1 MRSAPPGPQ
10 RPGAE
15 RPDPARPG
23 ETEAE
28 RDDRNVME
36 LLNELRVVGIGV
48 QVLFGFL
55 LSLPFSNGFKR
66 LDRPGRDLYLATVLL
81 AALSTAL
88 LVAPVA
94 YHRLLFRRHQ
104 KGSLVKV
111 TNVLAITGLVTVG
124 LAVSAAVLL
133 VTRFVAPG
141 WPAVLITA
149 IAAGAF
155 AGLWFLLPLS
165 RREQDDRQR
174 RQSGGR
180 DAGGG

>member
-1 MRSAPPGPQ
+1 MRSAPPEPE
-10 RPGAE
+10 RPAHK
-15 RPDPARPG
+15 PDPARPE

-55 LSLPFSNGFKR
+55 LALPFSNGFHQ
-66 LDRPGRDLYLATVLL
+66 LDQTGQNLYLATVLL
-81 AALSTAL
+81 AALSTAIL
-88 LVAPVA
+88 AAPVA

-104 KGSLVKV
+104 KGSLVQV
-111 TNVLAITGLVTVG
+111 TNVLAIVGLVTVG
-124 LAVSAAVLL
+124 LAVSTAVLL

-141 WPAVLITA
+141 LPAAVITA
-149 IAAGAF
+149 IAVGAF

-165 RREQDDRQR
+165 RRDRDGRPR
-174 RQSGGR
+174 RRSGARGR
-180 DAGGG
+180 EDG

>member
-1 MRSAPPGPQ
+1 MRSAPPEPE
-10 RPGAE
+10 RPAQK
-15 RPDPARPG
+15 PDPARPE

-55 LSLPFSNGFKR
+55 LALPFSKGFPK
-66 LDRPGRDLYLATVLL
+66 LDQAGKDLYLACVLL

-94 YHRLLFRRHQ
+94 YHRLLFRRGL
-104 KGSLVKV
+104 KGSLVRV
-111 TNVLAITGLVTVG
+111 TNVLAIAGLITVG
-124 LAVSAAVLL
+124 LAVSTAVLL

-141 WPAVLITA
+141 LPAAVITA
-149 IAAGAF
+149 IAVCAF
-155 AGLWFLLPLS
+155 AGLWFLLPLG
-165 RREQDDRQR
+165 RRDRDDRKR
-174 RQSGGR
+174 RQSGARG
-180 DAGGG
+180 AGDG

>member
-1 MRSAPPGPQ
+1 MRSAPPGPE
-10 RPGAE
+10 RPAHS
-15 RPDPARPG
+15 PDPARPG

-28 RDDRNVME
+28 RDDRNVIE

-55 LSLPFSNGFKR
+55 LALPFSNGFRR
-66 LDRPGRDLYLATVLL
+66 LDQTGRDLYLTTVLL
-81 AALSTAL
+81 TALSTAI

-94 YHRLLFRRHQ
+94 YHRLLFRRHE
-104 KGSLVKV
+104 KGSLVRV

-124 LAVSAAVLL
+124 LSVSTAVLL

-141 WPAVLITA
+141 LPAALITA
-149 IAAGAF
+149 IAGCAF

-165 RREQDDRQR
+165 RRDRSSSP
-174 RQSGGR
+174 RQPGTGR
-180 DAGGG
+180 G